1 MLKKINFLIQK
12 KHKIKIALILFFLIL
27 SSILEILGIG
37 TIPLMVSSYLDNNTI
52 ELIRNNSLFV
62 NFENYLHEDRI
73 LFFFGFIIIF
83 IFLIKNILLGV
94 IAYFEAKILKNI
106 NEENALKLYRYYLDQ
121 NLSFFLNSNPN
132 LLSRNI
138 IIENQSVSKIVS
150 MILHI
155 IKELVILVG
164 ILLVLFYANWLL
176 TLIIFLLLSF
186 LAISYVALFKNKLD
200 ELGKSSQKIRGLQL
214 TYLNQAFGAI
224 KDIIVMK
231 KKNFILRI
239 FDKEN
244 KVYESNNM
252 FAVILSKLPR
262 LIFETFA
269 IFSIFI
275 FIFIIAA
282 RGIDKD
288 QILVLLSLIAISL
301 ARIMPSYNLIS
312 SSINRIQF
320 MRPSLNLVYEEIKKI
335 ETSVKKEVIQSEEAL
350 SFKGEILFKDV
361 SFGYEKNQ
369 NFLINNF
376 NEKIS
381 LGSVVGITGPSGSG
395 KTTFINLIT
404 GFFNPKSGKIL
415 LNEKNISQSKL
426 NWMNSIGYVGQE
438 VYLLDESIK
447 KNIAFGLEE
456 NDISEEKLNRAIKIA
471 RLDEVIKSFKMGIET
486 VVGDRGIRISGG
498 QKQRIGIARA
508 IYRNPKIMILDE
520 ATSSLDN
527 KLELE
532 IISSLIQNKKDM
544 TIVMVAHRLTT
555 LKDCE
560 KIFYLDQGKLIRTF
574 NSYDEL
580 NNELKDVIS

>member
-224 KDIIVMK
+224 KDII
-231 KKNFILRI
+231 
-239 FDKEN
+239 
-244 KVYESNNM
+244 S
-252 FAVILSKLPR
+252 
-262 LIFETFA
+262 
-269 IFSIFI
+269 
-275 FIFIIAA
+275 
-282 RGIDKD
+282 
-288 QILVLLSLIAISL
+288 
-301 ARIMPSYNLIS
+301 
-312 SSINRIQF
+312 
-320 MRPSLNLVYEEIKKI
+320 
-335 ETSVKKEVIQSEEAL
+335 
-350 SFKGEILFKDV
+350 
-361 SFGYEKNQ
+361 
-369 NFLINNF
+369 
-376 NEKIS
+376 
-381 LGSVVGITGPSGSG
+381 
-395 KTTFINLIT
+395 
-404 GFFNPKSGKIL
+404 
-415 LNEKNISQSKL
+415 
-426 NWMNSIGYVGQE
+426 
-438 VYLLDESIK
+438 
-447 KNIAFGLEE
+447 
-456 NDISEEKLNRAIKIA
+456 
-471 RLDEVIKSFKMGIET
+471 
-486 VVGDRGIRISGG
+486 
-498 QKQRIGIARA
+498 
-508 IYRNPKIMILDE
+508 
-520 ATSSLDN
+520 
-527 KLELE
+527 
-532 IISSLIQNKKDM
+532 
-544 TIVMVAHRLTT
+544 
-555 LKDCE
+555 C
-560 KIFYLDQGKLIRTF
+560 
-574 NSYDEL
+574 
-580 NNELKDVIS
+580 